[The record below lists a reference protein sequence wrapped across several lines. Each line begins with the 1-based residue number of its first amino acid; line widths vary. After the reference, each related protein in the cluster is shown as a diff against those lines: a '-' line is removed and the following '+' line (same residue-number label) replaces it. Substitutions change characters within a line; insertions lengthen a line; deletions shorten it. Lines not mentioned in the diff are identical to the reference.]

1 MPSKILE
8 CTTKGVKGF
17 KAEGAANAVCYT
29 GAGARE
35 KAAAQVTAINI
46 SEGRK
51 KGASWAMKLPK
62 QK

>member
-1 MPSKILE
+1 MPSKIME

-35 KAAAQVTAINI
+35 KAAAQVAAINI

-51 KGASWAMKLPK
+51 KGSSWAMKLPE